1 MSASGKASGRPVEV
15 TIRKMATSD
24 VPAVLAILQESPEA
38 AAWSQES
45 LVQLTSVDSTAW
57 AAELNGAVT
66 GFLIGR
72 SAADEFEIL
81 NMAVS
86 QAHRRSGIGSKLL
99 ESALEFS
106 RIAGNARAYLEVRA
120 SNAQAIALYARHG
133 FIQCGRR
140 ARYYRD
146 PVEDAVL
153 LSLCVRKTH
162 QGFRV
167 S

>member
-1 MSASGKASGRPVEV
+1 MSASGKASRSTVEV
-15 TIRKMATSD
+15 TIRKLAATD
-24 VPAVLAILQESPEA
+24 VPAVSAILRESPEA

-45 LVQLTSVDSTAW
+45 LLQLASAESPAW
-57 AAELNGAVT
+57 VADLNGAVA

-72 SAADEFEIL
+72 TAADEFEIL

-106 RIAGNARAYLEVRA
+106 RIAGSASAHLEVRA
-120 SNAQAIALYARHG
+120 SNAPAIALYARQG
-133 FIQCGRR
+133 FTESGRR
-140 ARYYRD
+140 THYYRD

-153 LSLCVRKTH
+153 LSLHLGGTH
-162 QGFRV
+162 
-167 S
+167 